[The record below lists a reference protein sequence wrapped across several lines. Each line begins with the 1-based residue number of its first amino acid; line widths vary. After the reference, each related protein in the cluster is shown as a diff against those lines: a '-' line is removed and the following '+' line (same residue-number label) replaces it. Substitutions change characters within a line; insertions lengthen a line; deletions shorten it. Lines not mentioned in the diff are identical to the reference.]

1 MIERHDE
8 IVSGLVRISH
18 FLIESG
24 PGYLLFF
31 KFSIMSLHSPSVE
44 IVEKSVL
51 LPITGKLVTL
61 SPTQN

>member
-24 PGYLLFF
+24 LGYLLFF
-31 KFSIMSLHSPSVE
+31 KFSMSLHAPSVE

-51 LPITGKLVTL
+51 L
-61 SPTQN
+61 